1 MFSFR
6 RKDQTPDKSIITENI
21 KLEEANKQLTDEKHE
36 ILTSMRTLRAEN
48 THFKEKIEKIEKNNN
63 LRNYTPS
70 QLEKRLLNVQTDL
83 YDMSYEVWRFVSM
96 NIVNLVN
103 NDSTFVSTLQI
114 FVSNVL
120 RKIEANDDGN
130 LATVDMETRKK
141 IIQKCRHIALKFLN
155 SSSVDKLREQLL
167 IQIALISVF
176 IEFLYR
182 DPGTENLID
191 TYINIRDSFVAE
203 LKKIARESRT
213 GQELHFA
220 SSLSLCATL
229 ISCVELHTIL
239 LTSKIFGTNV
249 QQNSIGLFDQDIV
262 QVNKICNK
270 LQIEVE
276 TILDLLGIN

>member
-1 MFSFR
+1 LLSFR

-21 KLEEANKQLTDEKHE
+21 KLREANQQLTDEKHE
-36 ILTSMRTLRAEN
+36 MLTSMATLRGDN
-48 THFKEKIEKIEKNNN
+48 TYLKEKILKIEQKNMF
-63 LRNYTPS
+63 RDYKPIE
-70 QLEKRLLNVQTDL
+70 LEKRLLNVQKDL

-141 IIQKCRHIALKFLN
+141 IIQKCRHIAFKFSN

-191 TYINIRDSFVAE
+191 TYINIRRSFVAE
-203 LKKIARESRT
+203 LQKIARESRT
-213 GQELHFA
+213 GQELHFT
-220 SSLSLCATL
+220 SSLSLCASL

-262 QVNKICNK
+262 QVNKICDK
-270 LQIEVE
+270 LQIEVK
-276 TILDLLGIN
+276 TILDLLGVN